1 MTCVSP
7 KTAGFDRTKT
17 NKFFSGSKKNVTD
30 KINGSRRTI
39 PRAYITKKEPTATNA
54 RVVLGADA
62 LEGQVQEELIAMKI
76 LRKRCTIFAK
86 DKVKQI
92 QFDEAIGEQKM
103 KDVKRWD
110 DIGSVWKKDGGEVNQ
125 KRLYHIMHGVF
136 ERETMWNGNSWQQCA
151 EEEFMNEQ
159 NIKYPSEDVNA
170 AGKNKRKR
178 TLTGIQQIIMNER
191 NESNKLI
198 NNRTQKSHRLCITI
212 KRIDG
217 KRRKKD
223 HFTNQYVSHHKM
235 NEREETKSEKL
246 KQFKNESLTIALNE
260 ENISALVKAK
270 QKLNSNRANTL
281 TEKVKKKKPKKKKE
295 PKIKK
300 KPKINSRKKGNKR
313 ATKKKNNSAE
323 STNIEKPEKKSWM
336 ERRREKNSEYHKK
349 IFELSKIN
357 TAEGK
362 EGECRRSTTQT
373 KICITKTFFHKPW
386 KN

>member
-30 KINGSRRTI
+30 KINASRRTI
-39 PRAYITKKEPTATNA
+39 PRACTTKKEPTATNA

-62 LEGQVQEELIAMKI
+62 LEGKVQEELIAMKN
-76 LRKRCTIFAK
+76 LRKGCMSFAK

-103 KDVKRWD
+103 EDVKRWD

-178 TLTGIQQIIMNER
+178 TSTGIQQIIMNER
-191 NESNKLI
+191 NEANKLI
-198 NNRTQKSHRLCITI
+198 NNRTRKSHGLCITI

-223 HFTNQYVSHHKM
+223 HFTNQCVSHHKM

-246 KQFKNESLTIALNE
+246 KQFKNESLTVALNE
-260 ENISALVKAK
+260 DNISELVEAR
-270 QKLNSNRANTL
+270 QKLNSNRANAI
-281 TEKVKKKKPKKKKE
+281 TEKVKKKKQKKKNE

-300 KPKINSRKKGNKR
+300 KPKKNCRKTKNKR
-313 ATKKKNNSAE
+313 ATKKG
-323 STNIEKPEKKSWM
+323 TTV
-336 ERRREKNSEYHKK
+336 
-349 IFELSKIN
+349 LSP
-357 TAEGK
+357 
-362 EGECRRSTTQT
+362 QM
-373 KICITKTFFHKPW
+373 
-386 KN
+386 